1 MRVRLYSTDLVG
13 KLEWSFAPSPRL
25 VLITYRVDIYVFD
38 RRPQDPQWWPR
49 TMARPSLHVGERNLR
64 RVRGARP
71 GLEGSAGNEGRKA
84 DFILSRCGPRPSDPT
99 FQQTVILMLPPT
111 QMPLVAGIIVN
122 KPTNIPLPKL
132 FPRAPALKHQAN
144 AYFGGPVEITEP
156 SLVMRASEPTRNVT
170 RLLDNVY
177 VSTDP
182 DSITK
187 LIKDE
192 PQPDKN
198 LRVFFGRAQW
208 TLDQL
213 HAEILAGAWYVVP
226 AKADLVF
233 SSDPGRVW
241 RLLVE
246 RAQLHEV
253 DASITG
259 CVPLGKN
266 GGPGLR
272 NYGEN

>member
-1 MRVRLYSTDLVG
+1 MSSVADLKTRSGDRARWRGSRYMLARAIFVVCAALVPAARAAQETKG
-13 KLEWSFAPSPRL
+13 ANLTSFFL
-25 VLITYRVDIYVFD
+25 VAVPDL
-38 RRPQDPQWWPR
+38 P
-49 TMARPSLHVGERNLR
+49 
-64 RVRGARP
+64 
-71 GLEGSAGNEGRKA
+71 
-84 DFILSRCGPRPSDPT
+84 DPT
-99 FQQTVILMLPPT
+99 FEQTVILMLPST
-111 QMPLVAGIIVN
+111 QMPLVSGIIVN
-122 KPTNIPLPKL
+122 KPTDIPLPKL

-156 SLVMRASEPTRNVT
+156 SLVMRAAAPTGNVT

-177 VSTDP
+177 VNTDP

-192 PQPDKN
+192 PQPDKH

-208 TLDQL
+208 TPDQL
-213 HAEILAGAWYVVP
+213 HTEILAGAWYVVP
-226 AKADLVF
+226 ATADLVF

-253 DASITG
+253 DVTRAQKSNVCGAFLLCRSVT
-259 CVPLGKN
+259 N
-266 GGPGLR
+266 GGHGI
-272 NYGEN
+272 